1 MSKVP
6 RSPLQLTP
14 EQLAKQEERRLK
26 KKLQQEAADA
36 KSKDVLP
43 LLSQAEDERGVVL
56 NRQWIS
62 LPGSRNVGG
71 GQTVAVKTWNVRVVY
86 LSDRSWGR
94 VTNW

>member
-6 RSPLQLTP
+6 RTPFQLTP

-43 LLSQAEDERGVVL
+43 LLSQAEDERGAVL
-56 NRQWIS
+56 NRHWIS
-62 LPGSRNVGG
+62 LSGPRSVGG
-71 GQTVAVKTWNVRVVY
+71 DQTVAVKTWNVRVVN
-86 LSDRSWGR
+86 LLNRTWDRP
-94 VTNW
+94 TNR